1 MIAFAV
7 IAMVALLALGLPIA
21 VGLGLVGVGLSEF
34 FSPLPLTR
42 AMGEVAWNSSTGFL
56 MVSIPLFVLLGE
68 ILLRSGIADR
78 MYAAVAAWLSWLP
91 GGLMH
96 ANIGSSALFASMC
109 GSSVATAATVGTTA
123 MPQMTKYGYNPPLF
137 LGSLAAGGT
146 LGILIPPS
154 INLIVYGLITNT
166 SIPRLYLA
174 GIVPGVLMAL
184 LFIALVA
191 VVCAVRPSL
200 DGSRVSV
207 GWSERVALMA
217 EFLPPVFIFIVV
229 IGSIYMG
236 WATATESAA
245 LGVFAALLLT
255 VVRGRFSFAM
265 LVTAVENTMK
275 TTGMIMLI
283 VIAAFFLN
291 FVMTAV
297 GLTGSIIKLVTAY
310 ELSPLGLMLT
320 VIVFYLILGAFM
332 DEMAMMISTVPVIA
346 PVVFAAGF
354 DGVWFGI
361 MLVMLMQAGM
371 ILPPVGINLFV
382 IQGVRRSGRIGEIA
396 WGALPF
402 VVTMILLMGL
412 LIVFPQIA
420 MWLPDTLN

>member
-1 MIAFAV
+1 MIAFA
-7 IAMVALLALGLPIA
+7 IGAMILLLALGLPIA
-21 VGLGLVGVGLSEF
+21 IGLGLVGMGLSEF
-34 FSPLPLTR
+34 YSPLPLTR
-42 AMGEVAWNSSTGFL
+42 AMGEVAWSSSTGFL

-78 MYAAVAAWLSWLP
+78 MYAAVAAWLSWMP

-123 MPQMTKYGYNPPLF
+123 MPQMNKYGYNPSLF
-137 LGSLAAGGT
+137 LGTLAAGGT

-154 INLIVYGLITNT
+154 INLIVYGLITDT

-174 GIVPGVLMAL
+174 GIIPGVLLALMFMAVVALACTLRSGLGGRAVRVGWPERIAL
-184 LFIALVA
+184 L
-191 VVCAVRPSL
+191 
-200 DGSRVSV
+200 G
-207 GWSERVALMA
+207 

-229 IGSIYMG
+229 IGSIYFG

-245 LGVFAALLLT
+245 LGVAAALMLT
-255 VVRGRFSFAM
+255 VVRRRFSVAM
-265 LVTAVENTMK
+265 FVTAVENTMK

-283 VIAAFFLN
+283 VVAAFFLN

-297 GLTGSIIKLVTAY
+297 GLTTAIVNLVTAY
-310 ELSPLGLMLT
+310 DLPPLGLMLA

-354 DGVWFGI
+354 DGVWFGV
-361 MLVMLMQAGM
+361 MLVVLMQAGM

-382 IQGVRRSGRIGEIA
+382 IQGIRRSGRISEIA
-396 WGALPF
+396 WGSVPF
-402 VVTMILLMGL
+402 VLAMVLLMAL
-412 LIVFPQIA
+412 LIAFPA
-420 MWLPDTLN
+420 LALWLPAALN

>member
-21 VGLGLVGVGLSEF
+21 IGLGLVGMGLSAF

-42 AMGEVAWNSSTGFL
+42 AMGEVAWSSSTGFL

-137 LGSLAAGGT
+137 LGTLAAGGT

-174 GIVPGVLMAL
+174 GIIPGALMAL
-184 LFIALVA
+184 VFIGLVA
-191 VVCAVRPSL
+191 VVCAVRPEL
-200 DGSRVSV
+200 DGRAVTVS
-207 GWSERVALMA
+207 WSERFALLA

-255 VVRGRFSFAM
+255 VLRGRFSIAM
-265 LVTAVENTMK
+265 FVTAVENTMK

-297 GLTGSIIKLVTAY
+297 GLTTSIINLVTAY
-310 ELSPLGLMLT
+310 DLSPLALMAV

-382 IQGVRRSGRIGEIA
+382 IQGIRRSGRIEEIA

-402 VVTMILLMGL
+402 VLAMVLLMGL
-412 LIVFPQIA
+412 LIVFPQLA
-420 MWLPDTLN
+420 LWLPDTLN

>member
-7 IAMVALLALGLPIA
+7 GAMVVLLALGLPIA
-21 VGLGLVGVGLSEF
+21 IGLGLVGMGLSEF
-34 FSPLPLTR
+34 YSIMPLTR
-42 AMGEVAWNSSTGFL
+42 AMGEVAWGSSTGFL

-78 MYAAVAAWLSWLP
+78 MYAAVAAWLGWMP

-96 ANIGSSALFASMC
+96 ANIGSSALFAAMC

-123 MPQMTKYGYNPPLF
+123 MPQMSKYGYNPALF

-174 GIVPGVLMAL
+174 GIVPGL
-184 LFIALVA
+184 LLAVMFMA
-191 VVCAVRPSL
+191 VVAIACILRPSL
-200 DGSRVSV
+200 GGRMVAV
-207 GWSERVALMA
+207 TWRERIDLLA

-245 LGVFAALLLT
+245 LGVVAALLLT
-255 VVRGRFSFAM
+255 VLRGRFSIAM
-265 LVTAVENTMK
+265 FVTAVENTMK

-297 GLTGSIIKLVTAY
+297 GLTTTIVNLVTAY
-310 ELSPLGLMLT
+310 DLPPLWLMMA

-354 DGVWFGI
+354 DGVWFGV
-361 MLVMLMQAGM
+361 MLVVLMQAGM

-382 IQGVRRSGRIGEIA
+382 IQGIRRSGRISEIA
-396 WGALPF
+396 WGSAAF
-402 VVTMILLMGL
+402 VLAMVVLMAL

-420 MWLPDTLN
+420 LWLPAALN

>member
-1 MIAFAV
+1 MIGFAV
-7 IAMVALLALGLPIA
+7 GAMIALLALGLPIA
-21 VGLGLVGVGLSEF
+21 IGLGLVGMGLAEF
-34 FSPLPLTR
+34 YSVLPLTR
-42 AMGEVAWNSSTGFL
+42 AMGEVAWSSSTGFL

-78 MYAAVAAWLSWLP
+78 MYAAVAAWLSWMP

-123 MPQMTKYGYNPPLF
+123 MPQMTKYGYNPSLF
-137 LGSLAAGGT
+137 LGTLAAGGT

-174 GIVPGVLMAL
+174 GIVPGILLALMFMAVVALACTLRPGLGGQAVRVSWPERMAL
-184 LFIALVA
+184 L
-191 VVCAVRPSL
+191 
-200 DGSRVSV
+200 G
-207 GWSERVALMA
+207 
-217 EFLPPVFIFIVV
+217 EFLPPLFIFIVV
-229 IGSIYMG
+229 IGSIYVG

-245 LGVFAALLLT
+245 LGVVAALLLT
-255 VVRGRFSFAM
+255 LVRRRFSVAM
-265 LVTAVENTMK
+265 FVSAVENTMK

-283 VIAAFFLN
+283 VVAAFFLN

-297 GLTGSIIKLVTAY
+297 GLTTAIVNLVTAY
-310 ELSPLGLMLT
+310 DLPPLGLMIA

-361 MLVMLMQAGM
+361 MLVVLMQAGM

-382 IQGVRRSGRIGEIA
+382 IQGIRRTGRISETA
-396 WGALPF
+396 WGAMPF
-402 VVTMILLMGL
+402 VLAMVALMAL
-412 LIVFPQIA
+412 LIVYPQLA
-420 MWLPDTLN
+420 LWLPAALN

>member
-1 MIAFAV
+1 MIGFAV
-7 IAMVALLALGLPIA
+7 GAMIFLLALGLPIA
-21 VGLGLVGVGLSEF
+21 IGLGLVGMGLAEF
-34 FSPLPLTR
+34 YSVLPLTR
-42 AMGEVAWNSSTGFL
+42 AMGEVAWSSSTGFL

-78 MYAAVAAWLSWLP
+78 MYAAVAAWLSWMP

-123 MPQMTKYGYNPPLF
+123 MPQMTKYGYNPSLF
-137 LGSLAAGGT
+137 LGTLAAGGT

-174 GIVPGVLMAL
+174 GIVPGILLALMFMAVVALACTLRPGLGGRTVRVGWPERMAL
-184 LFIALVA
+184 L
-191 VVCAVRPSL
+191 
-200 DGSRVSV
+200 G
-207 GWSERVALMA
+207 
-217 EFLPPVFIFIVV
+217 EFLPPLFIFIVV
-229 IGSIYMG
+229 IGSIYVG

-245 LGVFAALLLT
+245 LGVVAALLLT
-255 VVRGRFSFAM
+255 LVRRRFSVAM
-265 LVTAVENTMK
+265 FVSAVENTMK

-283 VIAAFFLN
+283 VVAAFFLN

-297 GLTGSIIKLVTAY
+297 GLTTAIVNLVTAY
-310 ELSPLGLMLT
+310 DLPPLGLMIA

-361 MLVMLMQAGM
+361 MLVVLMQAGM

-382 IQGVRRSGRIGEIA
+382 IQGIRRTGRISETA
-396 WGALPF
+396 WGAMPF
-402 VVTMILLMGL
+402 VLAMVALMAL
-412 LIVFPQIA
+412 LIVYPPLA
-420 MWLPDTLN
+420 LWLPAALN

>member
-34 FSPLPLTR
+34 FSPMPLTR
-42 AMGEVAWNSSTGFL
+42 AIGEVAWTSSTGFL

-68 ILLRSGIADR
+68 VLLRSGIADR

-123 MPQMTKYGYNPPLF
+123 MPQMGKYGYNPPLF

-166 SIPRLYLA
+166 SIPKLYLA
-174 GIVPGVLMAL
+174 GIVPGLLMAL
-184 LFIALVA
+184 IFIVLIAVLCTIRPALGGRA
-191 VVCAVRPSL
+191 QTASWP
-200 DGSRVSV
+200 
-207 GWSERVALMA
+207 ERLKLLV
-217 EFLPPVFIFIVV
+217 EFLPPVFIFLVI
-229 IGSIYMG
+229 IGSIYLG

-245 LGVFAALLLT
+245 LGVVAAVLLT
-255 VVRGRFSFAM
+255 VVRGRFSVAM
-265 LVTAVENTMK
+265 FMTAVENTMK

-291 FVMTAV
+291 FVMTAT
-297 GLTGSIIKLVTAY
+297 GLTSSIVRMVTAY
-310 ELSPLGLMLT
+310 DLPPLGLMLA

-346 PVVFAAGF
+346 PVVFSAGF
-354 DGVWFGI
+354 DGVWFG
-361 MLVMLMQAGM
+361 VVAVVLMQAGM

-382 IQGVRRSGRIGEIA
+382 IQGIRRGGRIGEIA
-396 WGALPF
+396 WGATPF
-402 VVTMILLMGL
+402 VLAMVLMLAL
-412 LIVFPQIA
+412 LIAFPQIA
-420 MWLPDTLN
+420 LFLPASLN

>member
-1 MIAFAV
+1 MIGFAV
-7 IAMVALLALGLPIA
+7 GAMIVLLALGLPIA
-21 VGLGLVGVGLSEF
+21 IGLGLVGMGLAEF
-34 FSPLPLTR
+34 YSVLPLTR
-42 AMGEVAWNSSTGFL
+42 AMGEVAWSSSTGFL

-68 ILLRSGIADR
+68 VLLRSGIADR
-78 MYAAVAAWLSWLP
+78 MYAAVAAWLSWMP
-91 GGLMH
+91 GGMMH

-109 GSSVATAATVGTTA
+109 GSSVATPATVGTTA
-123 MPQMTKYGYNPPLF
+123 MPQMTKYGYNPSLF
-137 LGSLAAGGT
+137 LGTLAAGGT

-174 GIVPGVLMAL
+174 GIVPGILLALMFMAVVALACTLRPGLGGRTVRVSWPERMAL
-184 LFIALVA
+184 L
-191 VVCAVRPSL
+191 
-200 DGSRVSV
+200 G
-207 GWSERVALMA
+207 
-217 EFLPPVFIFIVV
+217 EFLPPLFIFIVV
-229 IGSIYMG
+229 IGSIYVG

-245 LGVFAALLLT
+245 LGVVAALLLT
-255 VVRGRFSFAM
+255 LVRGRFSVAM
-265 LVTAVENTMK
+265 FVSAVENTMK

-283 VIAAFFLN
+283 VVAAFFLN

-297 GLTGSIIKLVTAY
+297 GLTTAIVNLVTAY
-310 ELSPLGLMLT
+310 DLPPLGLMIA

-361 MLVMLMQAGM
+361 MLVVLMQAGM

-382 IQGVRRSGRIGEIA
+382 IQGIRRTGRISETA
-396 WGALPF
+396 WGAMPF
-402 VVTMILLMGL
+402 VLAMVALMAL
-412 LIVFPQIA
+412 LIVYPQLA
-420 MWLPDTLN
+420 LWLPAALN